1 VSSTCIV
8 CNSGSSI
15 KFFEKSD
22 YPVQDGLIYNSYD
35 EARKAPTGDIEL
47 FFCNDCGYI
56 WNRSFEETKIR
67 YDAAYEISLAASPV
81 YRDFLNQT
89 AKRLSDRYITQDSH
103 AIEIGCGDG
112 SFLQTLCS
120 IAGCTG
126 TGYDPTFKS
135 RETSNDRVQFISSF
149 FPDSESLKHCDLLC
163 CRHVLQQVLFPSNPA
178 TFLKTI
184 HNKTKTRSDIKMYFE
199 VPNAS
204 FIFTPDNI
212 WNIVY
217 EYHSYFTESS
227 LSRLFHST
235 GFGILEVKSCFKNG
249 QYLGIEAENLKSRT
263 SQSVDSSSIQD
274 QLKDFQKFYQETL
287 ASWQDQL
294 SKMFDLYQRVAAW
307 GAGGRAI
314 SFFNA
319 LNIKTEIAYAADI
332 NIHRQGKF
340 LPVTGQQVV
349 SPDFLVNYNPDAIL
363 ITNKAFEQEIRKQI
377 SDLGLSPAIF
387 AF

>member
-1 VSSTCIV
+1 
-8 CNSGSSI
+8 
-15 KFFEKSD
+15 
-22 YPVQDGLIYNSYD
+22 
-35 EARKAPTGDIEL
+35 
-47 FFCNDCGYI
+47 
-56 WNRSFEETKIR
+56 
-67 YDAAYEISLAASPV
+67 
-81 YRDFLNQT
+81 
-89 AKRLSDRYITQDSH
+89 
-103 AIEIGCGDG
+103 
-112 SFLQTLCS
+112 
-120 IAGCTG
+120 
-126 TGYDPTFKS
+126 
-135 RETSNDRVQFISSF
+135 
-149 FPDSESLKHCDLLC
+149 
-163 CRHVLQQVLFPSNPA
+163 
-178 TFLKTI
+178 
-184 HNKTKTRSDIKMYFE
+184 
-199 VPNAS
+199 
-204 FIFTPDNI
+204 
-212 WNIVY
+212 
-217 EYHSYFTESS
+217 
-227 LSRLFHST
+227 
-235 GFGILEVKSCFKNG
+235 VKSCFKNG